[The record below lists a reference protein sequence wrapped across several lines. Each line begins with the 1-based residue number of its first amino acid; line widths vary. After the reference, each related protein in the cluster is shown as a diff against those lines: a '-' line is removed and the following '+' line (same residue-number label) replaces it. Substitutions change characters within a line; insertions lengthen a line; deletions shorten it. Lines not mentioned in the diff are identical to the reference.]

1 MRTQHLG
8 ARAFIIPAALATA
21 ILFSI
26 APATPTSAAIT
37 SEGQQI
43 VQIAKGK
50 VGAPW
55 HYGATGPWAFDC
67 SGLVIYAYTKAGDGW
82 AIRHGTLRSARSMY
96 LFFKARGKTS
106 RTNPKVGD
114 LYRQEFSIGVAEDLG
129 QVVGLKQSEKVPY
142 TGPFSNALETFE
154 FEALDPSSTEH
165 KFYVPHVGFVLSVDD
180 QTGERSELVSISP

>member
-1 MRTQHLG
+1 LRTPHLG
-8 ARAFIIPAALATA
+8 ARAFIIPAVLATA
-21 ILFSI
+21 VLFST
-26 APATPTSAAIT
+26 APTMPTSAAVT
-37 SEGQQI
+37 TEGQQI

-106 RTNPKVGD
+106 RTNPKIGD
-114 LYRQEFSIGVAEDLG
+114 L
-129 QVVGLKQSEKVPY
+129 VVWGAGS
-142 TGPFSNALETFE
+142 
-154 FEALDPSSTEH
+154 
-165 KFYVPHVGFVLSVDD
+165 HVGIYV
-180 QTGERSELVSISP
+180 GAGKAVSTLMNGVRVHGVYAVTAKFTTYIHLGMSTRPAS